1 MHDAAYD
8 PENEVSVKPTPL
20 AATKF
25 SVTPNPAVEY
35 TSVNLELAAQNKSVT
50 VSIIDMQG
58 RVVAS
63 QVVRNFQSGQIKMD
77 TRNLASG
84 NYGLSIRS
92 SEEGS
97 TMTNLMI
104 CH

>member
-1 MHDAAYD
+1 
-8 PENEVSVKPTPL
+8 
-20 AATKF
+20 
-25 SVTPNPAVEY
+25 
-35 TSVNLELAAQNKSVT
+35 LELAAQNKSVT

-58 RVVAS
+58 RIVAS

-77 TRNLASG
+77 TRSFASG
-84 NYGLSIRS
+84 NYALSIRT